1 MVILILGVSGM
12 LGSML
17 MKTLSHEKDLKVYG
31 TLRDMRLLSKKNQ
44 FNVKCLKLFNS
55 EKLSNLND
63 LIDTIKPEL
72 IINCIGLVKQLMND
86 NNIEIALNVNSIFPH
101 KLANICKI
109 KKIRLIHVSTDC
121 VFSGSRGNYVESDSP
136 DARDL
141 YGLSKYLG
149 ELKYEHTLTVRTS
162 IIGPELNSQKGLLNW
177 FLAQNGI
184 VEGYKNA
191 IFSGLTTLELSKVIK
206 DYLITNKKKYG
217 IYHVAS
223 NPISKFDL
231 LNMINNRYNLN
242 LNIKPSYDLKI
253 NRSLN
258 SSLFSSDF
266 NYQSTDWEKQIDEM
280 YKFSKL
286 N

>member
-1 MVILILGVSGM
+1 M
-12 LGSML
+12 
-17 MKTLSHEKDLKVYG
+17 
-31 TLRDMRLLSKKNQ
+31 
-44 FNVKCLKLFNS
+44 C
-55 EKLSNLND
+55 
-63 LIDTIKPEL
+63 
-72 IINCIGLVKQLMND
+72 
-86 NNIEIALNVNSIFPH
+86 
-101 KLANICKI
+101 
-109 KKIRLIHVSTDC
+109 
-121 VFSGSRGNYVESDSP
+121 FSGSRGDYVETDLP

-184 VEGYKNA
+184 VKGFKNA

-206 DYLITNKKKYG
+206 DYLITNKKYG

-286 N
+286 NWNV

>member
-1 MVILILGVSGM
+1 M
-12 LGSML
+12 
-17 MKTLSHEKDLKVYG
+17 
-31 TLRDMRLLSKKNQ
+31 
-44 FNVKCLKLFNS
+44 
-55 EKLSNLND
+55 
-63 LIDTIKPEL
+63 
-72 IINCIGLVKQLMND
+72 
-86 NNIEIALNVNSIFPH
+86 
-101 KLANICKI
+101 
-109 KKIRLIHVSTDC
+109 
-121 VFSGSRGNYVESDSP
+121 
-136 DARDL
+136 

-162 IIGPELNSQKGLLNW
+162 LLTKIKFQKGLLNW

-266 NYQSTDWEKQIDEM
+266 NYQTTDWEKQIDEM